1 LGELNNKTIDEY
13 ERIKQLL
20 QDNENKQKIST
31 QLIGLFPVDV
41 INIILSYTD
50 NQIIFQLQDYFPN
63 PLKYITINGNEL
75 ELINKHNYGY
85 IRKLNCEDCNKI
97 TNIGI
102 KHLVNLI
109 LIFSYEIKLL
119 QFSRY
124 RAMGCPF
131 GGLRLS
137 KPLSLVLMFIPDTAT
152 NDRETLRSTFCEDYA
167 SGHIQIRIMGR

>member
-1 LGELNNKTIDEY
+1 MEHEK
-13 ERIKQLL
+13 IKQLL

-31 QLIGLFPVDV
+31 ELTELFPVDV
-41 INIILSYTD
+41 IYIILPYAD
-50 NQIIFQLQDYFPN
+50 NDIIIQLQDYFPHS
-63 PLKYITINGNEL
+63 LKYIMINANEL
-75 ELINKHNYGY
+75 ALINKNNRGF
-85 IRKLNCEDCNKI
+85 IRELDCGVCDKI
-97 TNIGI
+97 TDIDI
-102 KHLVNLI
+102 QHLANLI

-137 KPLSLVLMFIPDTAT
+137 KPLSLVLMFIPGTAT